1 MPLQCIQSIKNAQGK
16 KQEKTFALSHTWLK
30 SLLKWLDK
38 VDKADKADKV
48 DKVEKVD
55 KAHLYSE
62 IRIAM
67 AILYPGRELF
77 GPIEESILSEKLLDT
92 PQIPNSL
99 RDKFSHW
106 DSQNETRIIHY
117 EKKNRNRAKC
127 FLFWENYVSLRIYLT

>member
-38 VDKADKADKV
+38 VDKV

-62 IRIAM
+62 ICIAM

-106 DSQNETRIIHY
+106 DPQNETRIIHY
-117 EKKNRNRAKC
+117 ETKNRNRAKY
-127 FLFWENYVSLRIYLT
+127 FLFWENYVSLRIYLI